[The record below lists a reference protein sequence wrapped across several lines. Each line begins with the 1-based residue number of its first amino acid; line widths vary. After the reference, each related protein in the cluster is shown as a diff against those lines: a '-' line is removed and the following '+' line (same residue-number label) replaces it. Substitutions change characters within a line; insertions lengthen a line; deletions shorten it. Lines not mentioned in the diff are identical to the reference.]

1 MVSFLK
7 ISKRHVTILI
17 LVVKEHDVGIDDIN
31 EAPGNRVITVLELH
45 IINLKFC
52 LPIYTSCPILAWRL
66 AIRRCRKKNI

>member
-31 EAPGNRVITVLELH
+31 ETPSIGVITVLEL
-45 IINLKFC
+45 LSK
-52 LPIYTSCPILAWRL
+52 
-66 AIRRCRKKNI
+66 